1 MLAHSLS
8 APTTLAAT
16 GSSEL
21 VDKLHSV
28 AATIDDCKWVANALH
43 LSAASGNDIAPHETS
58 KRTEGVSR
66 ILFTTLRKASNDI
79 LELVEVLESGKGL
92 KS

>member
-1 MLAHSLS
+1 MADHPLTTLS
-8 APTTLAAT
+8 A
-16 GSSEL
+16 GCSEL

-28 AATIDDCKWVANALH
+28 AAAIDDCKWVANALH

-66 ILFTTLRKASNDI
+66 ILFMTLRKASNDI
-79 LELVEVLESGKGL
+79 LELVEVLENEKGV